1 MDHYSVA
8 FLWVVITNGPSVYS
22 FVVDFEG
29 NHSQFT
35 MIKQWCIQYDDTPNF
50 PFTITLVSSELS

>member
-22 FVVDFEG
+22 FVVA
-29 NHSQFT
+29 T
-35 MIKQWCIQYDDTPNF
+35 LKVTTPN
-50 PFTITLVSSELS
+50 SQ